1 MRINGKYHKVN
12 WDHFKEELRKNLPE
26 VYNKD
31 YKFKKNELKELY
43 KIKLAAEREVE
54 DV

>member
-31 YKFKKNELKELY
+31 
-43 KIKLAAEREVE
+43 
-54 DV
+54 